1 LVDAEEDPCLARAL
15 DDTPERGDLLRHRR
29 RETGLPEARDPNR
42 PEPRLLQLRQRGPL
56 VADGVVDGADE
67 ERLVVA
73 AAAGERQRGERER
86 TAKGTLVRT
95 TGLPGL
101 VAWTNETESR

>member
-1 LVDAEEDPCLARAL
+1 M
-15 DDTPERGDLLRHRR
+15 
-29 RETGLPEARDPNR
+29 
-42 PEPRLLQLRQRGPL
+42 
-56 VADGVVDGADE
+56 ADRVVDRADE

-73 AAAGERQRGERER
+73 AAPGEGQCRKGER

-101 VAWTNETESR
+101 VACTNETESRYCPGKTRAPSWNATRIPGPARPLRQAVAEPVASRTSRAR